1 MHNKTINFWVV
12 KNTHL
17 LEEPLCLPD
26 FAHVVI
32 PFELT
37 VAHLD
42 VFNIFFKEF
51 ANKKL
56 LNCNG
61 DYTGLI
67 NSLQI
72 TQGTSWHLFLLDG
85 QTKQK
90 KKELQC
96 DLSQNSDFSGIQ
108 VVFPE

>member
-26 FAHVVI
+26 FAHLVI

-42 VFNIFFKEF
+42 VFNIFFYRVCKQNV
-51 ANKKL
+51 AQ
-56 LNCNG
+56 
-61 DYTGLI
+61 
-67 NSLQI
+67 LQ
-72 TQGTSWHLFLLDG
+72 W
-85 QTKQK
+85 
-90 KKELQC
+90 
-96 DLSQNSDFSGIQ
+96 
-108 VVFPE
+108 

>member
-1 MHNKTINFWVV
+1 MHNKNINFCIVIN
-12 KNTHL
+12 KHL
-17 LEEPLCLPD
+17 LEVPLCLPD
-26 FAHVVI
+26 FAHLVI

-42 VFNIFFKEF
+42 GFNIFLTEF

-67 NSLQI
+67 NSL
-72 TQGTSWHLFLLDG
+72 
-85 QTKQK
+85 
-90 KKELQC
+90 
-96 DLSQNSDFSGIQ
+96 
-108 VVFPE
+108 